1 MNQEPDQTLDA
12 SGLQC
17 PMPLLRTKLSLNA
30 MAPGERLRVIATDP
44 GSARDIPAFLR
55 FSHHELEKQE
65 DDEERYV
72 FVIRCGAAG
81 QAGKVSP

>member
-17 PMPLLRTKLSLNA
+17 PMPLLRTKLSLNS
-30 MAPGERLRVIATDP
+30 MDPGQRLRVIATDP

-55 FSHHELEKQE
+55 LSQHELEQQE
-65 DDEERYV
+65 DDEHRYV
-72 FVIRCGAAG
+72 FVIRCGGAG